1 MKNMYKDYKPKPIDT
16 SEVKLSDEI
25 LDLTELLAENTH
37 DVWAQQRISDGWK
50 WGVKR
55 DDAGKEHPNLVPYE
69 ELTEPEKD
77 YDRKMVIL
85 TLKAILALG
94 YRIEKP

>member
-1 MKNMYKDYKPKPIDT
+1 MNYKPEPIDT

-25 LDLTELLAENTH
+25 LDLTELLAKNAH
-37 DVWAQQRISDGWK
+37 DIWAQQRVSDGWI
-50 WGVKR
+50 WGPER
-55 DDAGKEHPNLVPYE
+55 NDAQKKHPNLVPYE

-77 YDRKMVIL
+77 YDRKMVLL

-94 YRIEKP
+94 YHIEKPK